1 MQQVNKF
8 RLNCCQLTAEE
19 KRGERNTGN
28 RTGRGGLGWG
38 EVAVFPKEM
47 ETLFQLAT
55 AIWGASS
62 HQLEIIYEYG
72 NQNLWVFQPGKQV
85 LSRTLLPNFLST
97 EKC

>member
-1 MQQVNKF
+1 MGKGTQE
-8 RLNCCQLTAEE
+8 T
-19 KRGERNTGN
+19 
-28 RTGRGGLGWG
+28 GLGVGGWGG

-62 HQLEIIYEYG
+62 HQLEIIYECG